1 MPTIL
6 IMEDDLPLAAEWQF
20 RLEETGHTVIQT
32 RNATECL
39 QWLDQN
45 SADLLLADIYV
56 QRDGALVP
64 DGGIKLI
71 GLLRAAG
78 GRTERATLPII
89 AVTGMG
95 RDGGTVPPVLELA
108 QSLGADVVFRKPVAI
123 ADLLHTIDTLVTAR
137 SGESHLRTSVKN
149 G

>member
-6 IMEDDLPLAAEWQF
+6 IMEDDLPLAAEWQTK
-20 RLEETGHTVIQT
+20 LERAGHTVIQT
-32 RNATECL
+32 RSATECL
-39 QWLDQN
+39 EWLEQN
-45 SADLLLADIYV
+45 TADLLIADIYV

-89 AVTGMG
+89 AVTGVG
-95 RDGGTVPPVLELA
+95 RDSGTIPPVLELA
-108 QSLGADVVFRKPVAI
+108 QSLGANVTLRKPVAI
-123 ADLLHTIDTLVTAR
+123 AELLHTIDTLVTAR
-137 SGESHLRTSVKN
+137 PDEEKSRASVNN